1 MGDGCR
7 RVFVTLGQFSIVR
20 LERDSQMLMPV
31 LDYCMP
37 EKDCA
42 GCGCSCSASED
53 PCELFSAIS
62 FPVNEFFPPNT
73 IDTPC
78 DYEGTKTYCCSR

>member
-1 MGDGCR
+1 MIRGGFGGLLEKEGIEWLNVYSVDNVLQRICDP
-7 RVFVTLGQFSIVR
+7 VFVGATLVS
-20 LERDSQMLMPV
+20 
-31 LDYCMP
+31 
-37 EKDCA
+37 
-42 GCGCSCSASED
+42 GCNCSASED

-78 DYEGTKTYCCSR
+78 DYEGTKSYCCSR